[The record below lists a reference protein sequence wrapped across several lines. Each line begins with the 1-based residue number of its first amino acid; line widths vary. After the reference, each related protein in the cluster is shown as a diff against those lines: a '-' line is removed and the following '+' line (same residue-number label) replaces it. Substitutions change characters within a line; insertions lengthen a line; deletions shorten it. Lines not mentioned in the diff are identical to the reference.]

1 MSTLDQPATIA
12 QPKTLGI
19 VSIVLAGISVFTGHL
34 FVFALAAIVVGI
46 IGRTKEPAGRKL
58 STWGIVVGSVM
69 LVLPALVIVA
79 GLSLLVPFGIA
90 AALFAH

>member
-1 MSTLDQPATIA
+1 MSTLDQPETIA

-19 VSIVLAGISVFTGHL
+19 VSLVLAGISIFTGHL

-46 IGRTKEPAGRKL
+46 IGYTREPAGRVL
-58 STWGIVVGSVM
+58 SIWGIVIGSVM
-69 LVLPALVIVA
+69 LVLPALVIAA
-79 GLSLLVPFGIA
+79 GLSLLVPLGIA